1 MSICKHYSDYLVP
14 KTTYKPVMT
23 KEVIDESPDNWLS
36 FYPHPSF
43 VAILR
48 ALVEKFTKGD
58 RSIWITGTY
67 GSGKSYAA
75 LVLQKLFNDDEAR
88 VKRYLDENS
97 ERIDKTLATA
107 LLDWRKKKVLAI
119 YEPDSTNMTRASDI
133 LFRVEKAVIAA
144 CRAAGM
150 SVPAMGSAEAIL
162 ARVERDEKYFFAK
175 RDEIQ
180 GELLH
185 LTPDITTAEELRVR
199 ATKNGGQFADG
210 LLADADAVLKRDSVF
225 LPTTAERLLDWIDQI
240 RQANDLAKVVFLWD
254 EFSTYVDKFKDD
266 LKTFEQLAEG
276 KAQQCGFHFI
286 PITHMGLDAFFASG
300 SKNAEKST
308 GRFDA
313 LSIEIPAGHVFHL
326 GESAFIHRN
335 EKEWRD
341 LRDNT
346 LWPEV
351 KPTVE
356 HYMVPKLPSGRV
368 EKPEDFK
375 CVLPMHPMSAILLMR
390 LAETVGQSVRSFFDY
405 LRATGED
412 SEFEKFL
419 REGGP
424 EVPGRQILAADYLW
438 RYFTEKKGVN
448 PDPAVMKVSVA
459 FQNLKR
465 TFSWEDGCKEERVCK
480 AAFLYTLLDSK
491 ASGADLTAPTVDNLV
506 EAFRGDGSIV
516 NVKGIID
523 TLTRDCHAF
532 AVVNGHIQP
541 YTDDTIDP
549 NDKEQWRD
557 KFSLV
562 CDPLGEALQKE
573 MNAWGDS
580 QRFVVRCHD
589 VAAFKHAQLTSL
601 GDYGNG
607 SPKGGNKI
615 AVIGLFAK
623 DQEGKLALAERAAEV
638 AKSFAGL
645 RVCVVVCPEI
655 AFNDKRASRWE
666 DFIDAKARYEKAS
679 NETTRN
685 LYKKQMD
692 EECEEFVKCVRLP
705 DTKVTLFIA
714 PDKDGDPVIVS
725 ALNWRVTLKDQMLK
739 AKKRWFPESP
749 DEYSGFFQNVFK
761 ANPPP
766 GFNALKSWAL
776 AGITGAASAQ
786 YFGIVQR
793 FKSQGIEWSDAWSTA
808 NPNHELTH
816 LRECLDKKIRNA
828 ISNGTPC
835 SVRKVYL
842 ELQRAPWGLERNPYS
857 AVVLGFALGP
867 WLEKGLQ
874 WTDNVN
880 SSSLDADTLAEI
892 VAKVVENDGNGEIKG
907 EKFVC
912 KLSKEEK
919 SFVKNVADIFHLPI
933 DSTST
938 PEMLLSRLGDAIK
951 SATGNTPLWM
961 LPHYIKALGTET
973 AEEQICVVLGDL
985 CEVVRISSSSAGKKD
1000 TGRLEKIKAIGELLD
1015 PDRNPGLKDAV
1026 AKYLEPEIFIKA
1038 FDGWL
1043 EANAPKAKSLSS
1055 EIGDASGIRLREAV
1069 SARFAQ
1075 EASWL
1080 WNERDLSD
1088 VIAEIEAKWSFIRE
1102 VRILHGPY
1110 GTWLDFDEARET
1122 VRKAVCLENR
1132 VSLAVLAQKT
1142 PFVGKLG
1149 DFLSTEKPDA
1159 SDIAEAAEQLAG
1171 ETDRYRALFRDASRT
1186 ETLGRLAAVFSDT
1199 DAAKTLSSEDWRT
1212 IHDGIS
1218 TSGAELDEAT
1228 FRETVWPIV
1237 QKRAN
1242 DSFKGRLVAA
1252 WKTATGTE
1260 SPDTWSTEKIRPAE
1274 VLFAKR
1280 ADADVVL
1287 NVWRN
1292 PAAAT
1297 EKDRVAALTVLAN
1310 LKMPTDEEADARF
1323 LERYLPDEGLATM
1336 GIPASA
1342 LAEWLKEDLGDPNGW
1357 RWHDN
1362 LAKVRKAF
1370 VHGSYEKDILPKAKA
1385 KVSGMT
1391 DKEAKEAL
1399 MRVVERNPEAGMSLL
1414 KK

>member
-1 MSICKHYSDYLVP
+1 MSNCKHYCDYLVP
-14 KTTYKPVMT
+14 KASYKPVMT
-23 KEVIDESPDNWLS
+23 REIIEENADNWLS

-48 ALVEKFTKGD
+48 GLVEKFTKGD

-75 LVLQKLFNDDEAR
+75 LVLQKLFNDDEER
-88 VKRYLDENS
+88 VKRYLDEHE
-97 ERIDKTLATA
+97 ERIGKTLAKA
-107 LLDWRKKKVLAI
+107 VLDWRAKKVLAV
-119 YEPDSTNMTRASDI
+119 YEPDSANMTRAADI

-144 CRAAGM
+144 CRGAGF

-175 RDEIQ
+175 RDEMQ

-185 LTPDITTAEELRVR
+185 LTPDIATAAELRAR
-199 ATKNGGQFADG
+199 ATKNGGEFADG
-210 LLADADAVLKRDSVF
+210 LLADADAVLKRDSVY

-240 RQANDLAKVVFLWD
+240 RQANGLAKIVFLWD

-276 KAQQCGFHFI
+276 KAQLCGFHFI

-326 GESAFIHRN
+326 GESAFRHPDEEGWN
-335 EKEWRD
+335 K
-341 LRDNT
+341 LRDDM

-351 KPTVE
+351 RPTVE
-356 HYMVPKLPSGRV
+356 HYMVPKLPAGRV

-375 CVLPMHPMSAILLMR
+375 CVLPMHPMTAILLMR
-390 LAETVGQSVRSFFDY
+390 LSEMVGQNVRSFFDF
-405 LRATGED
+405 LVKDDAK
-412 SEFEKFL
+412 SEFHKFL
-419 REGGP
+419 AEGGP
-424 EVPGRQILAADYLW
+424 DVPGRQILVADYLW
-438 RYFTEKKGVN
+438 SYFTERKGVN
-448 PDPAVMKVSVA
+448 PDPAVTKVSVA

-465 TFSWEDGCKEERVCK
+465 TFLWEDGCKEERVCK
-480 AAFLYTLLDSK
+480 AAFLYTLLDTK

-506 EAFRGDGSIV
+506 EAFRGDGSIG
-516 NVKGIID
+516 NVKGIVEN
-523 TLTRDCHAF
+523 LARDCHAF

-549 NDKEQWRD
+549 NDKERWREE
-557 KFSLV
+557 FSLV
-562 CDPLGEALQKE
+562 CSPLGEALQKE
-573 MNAWGDS
+573 VNTWGDT

-589 VAAFKHAQLTSL
+589 VVAFKHSQLANL

-645 RVCVVVCPEI
+645 RVCVVVCPET

-666 DFIDAKARYEKAS
+666 DFIEAKARHEKAA

-692 EECEEFVKCVRLP
+692 EECEEFVKTVRMP
-705 DTKVTLFIA
+705 DTKVSLFIA
-714 PDKDGDPVIVS
+714 PDKEGAPVAVTG
-725 ALNWRVTLKDQMLK
+725 LNWRVSLKEQMLK

-776 AGITGAASAQ
+776 AGITGMATGQ
-786 YFGIVQR
+786 YMGIVQC
-793 FKSQGIEWSDAWSTA
+793 FKKMGIDWTEAWAAA
-808 NPNHELTH
+808 NPNHPLVH
-816 LRECLDKKIRNA
+816 LRDFFGKKIGNA
-828 ISNGTPC
+828 VSHGTPC
-835 SVRKVYL
+835 SVRKAYL

-874 WTDNVN
+874 WTDNLN
-880 SSSLDADTLAEI
+880 SSALDADALSEI
-892 VAKVVENDGNGEIKG
+892 IAKVVENDGNGEIKG
-907 EKFVC
+907 EKLLC

-919 SFVKNVADIFHLPI
+919 SFVKNVAGLFHMAV
-933 DSTST
+933 DAGST
-938 PEMLLSRLGDAIK
+938 PEMLLGRIGDAIK
-951 SATGNTPLWM
+951 AATGNTPLWM
-961 LPHYIKALGTET
+961 LSHYIRSLGTET
-973 AEEQICVVLGDL
+973 AADQICAVLDDL
-985 CEVVRISSSSAGKKD
+985 CEVVRMSSSSAGKKD
-1000 TGRLEKIKAIGELLD
+1000 AGRLDKVKAIGELLD
-1015 PDRNPGLKDAV
+1015 PERNLGLKEAV
-1026 AKYLEPEIFIKA
+1026 AKYLVPEAFVQA

-1043 EANAPKAKSLSS
+1043 AENAPKAKALAA
-1055 EIGDASGIRLREAV
+1055 EIGDANGIRLRDAI
-1069 SARFAQ
+1069 SSRFAQ

-1080 WNERDLSD
+1080 WNERDISD
-1088 VIAEIEAKWSFIRE
+1088 VIAEIGAKWSFIRE
-1102 VRILHGPY
+1102 VRTLHGPY
-1110 GTWLDFDEARET
+1110 GTWLGFEEALET
-1122 VRKAVCLENR
+1122 VRKAVGGENR

-1142 PFVGKLG
+1142 PFAGKLG
-1149 DFLSTEKPDA
+1149 EFLALSNPGT
-1159 SDIAEAAEQLAG
+1159 SDIAGASELLVGEAEG
-1171 ETDRYRALFRDASRT
+1171 YRALFRDPSRK
-1186 ETLGRLAAVFSDT
+1186 ETLGRLAALFA
-1199 DAAKTLSSEDWRT
+1199 DADESKALSADDWRA
-1212 IHDGIS
+1212 IHDSIPPG
-1218 TSGAELDEAT
+1218 GAGLDAAT

-1237 QKRAN
+1237 RKHA
-1242 DSFKGRLVAA
+1242 DASFRGRLAAA
-1252 WKTATGTE
+1252 WKAATGTD
-1260 SPDTWSTEKIRPAE
+1260 SPDAWSEEKMRPAE

-1280 ADADVVL
+1280 SVADAVLDV
-1287 NVWRN
+1287 WKN
-1292 PAAAT
+1292 PAAVG
-1297 EKDRVAALTVLAN
+1297 EKERSAALVALDA
-1310 LKMPTDEEADARF
+1310 LQVPTDEEADKRF

-1336 GIPASA
+1336 GIPACE
-1342 LAEWLKEDLGDPNGW
+1342 LAEWFKHDLGGPNGW
-1357 RWHDN
+1357 RWHEK

-1391 DKEAKEAL
+1391 DREAKEAL
-1399 MRVVERNPEAGMSLL
+1399 LRVVERNPEAGLSLL
-1414 KK
+1414 A